1 MKKALVVLL
10 ALALFMPVQLSLFTS
25 SAYAAQPVSGI
36 TDFGNTD
43 DYPANNVDASEPD
56 GYVVPNIVNSGWD
69 FRMFADNDALDAAVN
84 VEAFTGQTV
93 LAYGASN
100 RGLIE
105 VTAIQLSPNDGT
117 LFDLNS
123 VDITFDS
130 GVNEGAKNV
139 ELLGYKGGLPVAGA
153 TLTKLVYP
161 ASYLPPG
168 EGLVSFNVSGVP
180 AFQGVDGFRVLAP
193 PDSVGVYAI
202 GVDNIN
208 AINFRNA
215 TEAPTYTI
223 SVIDDQTLD
232 AVTEGY
238 ASGTQ
243 DTNTI
248 TVNRTG
254 TGTLSNV
261 AANLSGVQAS
271 AFELSTLSA
280 TTLDA
285 ATPSATFTVK
295 AKDGLAVGTYTA
307 TVTVS
312 ATNMTDEVFT
322 VTQVVTAAPTYTISA
337 IDDQTLDAVTE
348 GYVSGTQDTNT
359 VAVNRTGTG
368 TLSNVAANLSGVQ
381 ASAFELSPLSVT
393 TLNNTMP
400 SATFTVKAKDGL
412 AVGTYTATVTVTADN
427 LADEVFTVAQVVT
440 EAPTYTI
447 SAIDDQ
453 TLDAVTEGYASG
465 MQDTNTITVN
475 RTGTGTLLNVAA
487 NLSGAQASA
496 FELSPLSATTLNNTM
511 PSATFTVKAKNG
523 LTAGTYTATV
533 TVTADNLAD
542 EVFTVTQAVTAS
554 PTYTISIIDDQT
566 LDAVTEG
573 YASGTQDTNIIT
585 VNRTG
590 TGTLSNV
597 AANLNGVQ
605 ASAFELS
612 PLSATTLNSTTPS
625 ATFTVK
631 AKDGLTVGIYT
642 ATVTVTAD
650 NLANEVFTV
659 TQVVTA
665 QGQVAAPFASPGGGS
680 VTAGTQ
686 VSLTSL
692 TNGAVIHYTLDGSTP
707 TANSPI
713 YSTPITVS
721 AAMTLKAVAVKNDM
735 LTSSIFRASY
745 TIAAPSPQIPS
756 PQTPTPQT
764 PLPQTSTPQT
774 QMPQTPVPQTST
786 TTGVEVLVNGK
797 IENAGVAAKSERN
810 GQSVTTI
817 TVDEQKLQQRL
828 AAEGNEALITI
839 PITATS
845 DVVIGELNGRMIK
858 NMQSTQAVVEL
869 RTERAAY
876 TLPARQINM
885 DSISAQIGQ
894 NVELQDIKIK
904 IEIATPKVDT
914 MQLVEQSGKKGSFDL
929 VAPAIEFTVRATYGD
944 RTIDVERFNAYV
956 KRTIAIPDGVDP
968 SRITTGVVIDP
979 DGTVRHVPTKVVRI
993 DGKFYAEINS
1003 LTNSTYSVVWHPLQF
1018 TDAANHWAEEAVND
1032 MGSRM
1037 VVNGFEDGTFRP
1049 AQDMT
1054 RAEFA
1059 EIMVRGLG
1067 LKLQEG
1073 KAPFKDIQ
1081 ENDWYN
1087 ASILTAFEFGLI
1099 SGFEDGTFRP
1109 QDKITREQAMQI
1121 IARAMQLS
1129 GLKGKLQATDADV
1142 LIVPFAD
1149 AENVS
1154 AWAKNGVV
1162 DILNAEIVTGRSGK
1176 MLAPKAN
1183 VTRAEIAVMIR
1194 NLLSKSDLI

>member
-36 TDFGNTD
+36 TDFGNTYE
-43 DYPANNVDASEPD
+43 YPANNVDASEPD

-105 VTAIQLSPNDGT
+105 VTSIQLSPNDGT

-223 SVIDDQTLD
+223 SVIDDQTLDAVTEGYASGTQDTNTVTVNRTGTGTLSNVAANLSGVQASAFELSTLSATTLDAATPSATFTVKAKDGLAVGTYTATVTVSATNMTDEVFTVTQVVTAAPTYTISAIDDQTLD

-381 ASAFELSPLSVT
+381 ASAFELSPLSAT
-393 TLNNTMP
+393 TLNNTTP

-412 AVGTYTATVTVTADN
+412 AAGTYTATVTVSAVNMT
-427 LADEVFTVAQVVT
+427 DEVFQVTQVVT
-440 EAPTYTI
+440 PAPTYTI

-453 TLDAVTEGYASG
+453 TLDTVLEGYASG
-465 MQDTNTITVN
+465 TQDANTVTVN
-475 RTGTGTLLNVAA
+475 RTGTGTLSNVAA
-487 NLSGAQASA
+487 NLSGVQASA
-496 FELSPLSATTLNNTM
+496 FELSPLSATTLNNTT
-511 PSATFTVKAKNG
+511 PSATFVVKAKDG
-523 LTAGTYTATV
+523 LAAGTYTATV
-533 TVTADNLAD
+533 TVSAVNMTD
-542 EVFTVTQAVTAS
+542 EVFQVTQVVTPA
-554 PTYTISIIDDQT
+554 PTYTISAIDDQT
-566 LDAVTEG
+566 LDTVTEG
-573 YASGTQDTNIIT
+573 YASGTQDTNTIT

-597 AANLNGVQ
+597 AASLNGVQ

-650 NLANEVFTV
+650 SLANEVFTV

-745 TIAAPSPQIPS
+745 TIAAPSPQTPT

-764 PLPQTSTPQT
+764 PLLQTPAPQT
-774 QMPQTPVPQTST
+774 QMPQTPAPQTST
-786 TTGVEVLVNGK
+786 TTGVDVLVNGK

-845 DVVIGELNGRMIK
+845 DVVIGELNGRMVK

-993 DGKFYAEINS
+993 DGKFYA
-1003 LTNSTYSVVWHPLQF
+1003 
-1018 TDAANHWAEEAVND
+1018 
-1032 MGSRM
+1032 
-1037 VVNGFEDGTFRP
+1037 
-1049 AQDMT
+1049 
-1054 RAEFA
+1054 
-1059 EIMVRGLG
+1059 
-1067 LKLQEG
+1067 
-1073 KAPFKDIQ
+1073 
-1081 ENDWYN
+1081 
-1087 ASILTAFEFGLI
+1087 
-1099 SGFEDGTFRP
+1099 
-1109 QDKITREQAMQI
+1109 
-1121 IARAMQLS
+1121 
-1129 GLKGKLQATDADV
+1129 
-1142 LIVPFAD
+1142 
-1149 AENVS
+1149 
-1154 AWAKNGVV
+1154 
-1162 DILNAEIVTGRSGK
+1162 
-1176 MLAPKAN
+1176 
-1183 VTRAEIAVMIR
+1183 
-1194 NLLSKSDLI
+1194 

>member
-36 TDFGNTD
+36 TDFGNTYE
-43 DYPANNVDASEPD
+43 YPANNVDASEPD

-105 VTAIQLSPNDGT
+105 VTSIQLSPNDGT

-238 ASGTQ
+238 VSGTQ
-243 DTNTI
+243 DTNTVA
-248 TVNRTG
+248 VNRTG

-348 GYVSGTQDTNT
+348 GYASGT
-359 VAVNRTGTG
+359 
-368 TLSNVAANLSGVQ
+368 
-381 ASAFELSPLSVT
+381 
-393 TLNNTMP
+393 
-400 SATFTVKAKDGL
+400 
-412 AVGTYTATVTVTADN
+412 
-427 LADEVFTVAQVVT
+427 
-440 EAPTYTI
+440 
-447 SAIDDQ
+447 
-453 TLDAVTEGYASG
+453 
-465 MQDTNTITVN
+465 QDTNTITVN
-475 RTGTGTLLNVAA
+475 RTGTGTL
-487 NLSGAQASA
+487 
-496 FELSPLSATTLNNTM
+496 
-511 PSATFTVKAKNG
+511 
-523 LTAGTYTATV
+523 
-533 TVTADNLAD
+533 
-542 EVFTVTQAVTAS
+542 
-554 PTYTISIIDDQT
+554 
-566 LDAVTEG
+566 
-573 YASGTQDTNIIT
+573 
-585 VNRTG
+585 
-590 TGTLSNV
+590 SNV
-597 AANLNGVQ
+597 AASLNGVQ

-650 NLANEVFTV
+650 SLANEVFTV

-745 TIAAPSPQIPS
+745 TIAAPSPQTPT

-764 PLPQTSTPQT
+764 PLLQTPAPQT
-774 QMPQTPVPQTST
+774 QMPQTPAPQTST
-786 TTGVEVLVNGK
+786 TTGVDVLVNGK

-845 DVVIGELNGRMIK
+845 DVVIGELNGRMVK

-993 DGKFYAEINS
+993 DGKFYA
-1003 LTNSTYSVVWHPLQF
+1003 
-1018 TDAANHWAEEAVND
+1018 
-1032 MGSRM
+1032 
-1037 VVNGFEDGTFRP
+1037 
-1049 AQDMT
+1049 
-1054 RAEFA
+1054 
-1059 EIMVRGLG
+1059 
-1067 LKLQEG
+1067 
-1073 KAPFKDIQ
+1073 
-1081 ENDWYN
+1081 
-1087 ASILTAFEFGLI
+1087 
-1099 SGFEDGTFRP
+1099 
-1109 QDKITREQAMQI
+1109 
-1121 IARAMQLS
+1121 
-1129 GLKGKLQATDADV
+1129 
-1142 LIVPFAD
+1142 
-1149 AENVS
+1149 
-1154 AWAKNGVV
+1154 
-1162 DILNAEIVTGRSGK
+1162 
-1176 MLAPKAN
+1176 
-1183 VTRAEIAVMIR
+1183 
-1194 NLLSKSDLI
+1194 